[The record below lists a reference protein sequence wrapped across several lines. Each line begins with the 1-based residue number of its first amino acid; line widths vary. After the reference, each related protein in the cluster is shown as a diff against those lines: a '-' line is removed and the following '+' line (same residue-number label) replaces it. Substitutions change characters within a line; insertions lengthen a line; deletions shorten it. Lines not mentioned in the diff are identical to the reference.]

1 MLVVRLECYPLS
13 VSLGVPSG
21 ALRRMKL
28 IGTVGLDYTSALVIL
43 GMLSYSAFHAMSY
56 GPVTWVVVS
65 EIFPAA
71 MKGRLQGM
79 ATTANRLASF
89 MMASRF
95 LTLSEKT
102 CWSGAFLLYA
112 SFAIASFFFY
122 LLFVPETKGM
132 ALEDITPLFA
142 RAGILVKTNLG
153 LLSAASR
160 KSPGVI

>member
-71 MKGRLQGM
+71 MKGRLQVM
-79 ATTANRLASF
+79 LPI
-89 MMASRF
+89 
-95 LTLSEKT
+95 
-102 CWSGAFLLYA
+102 C
-112 SFAIASFFFY
+112 
-122 LLFVPETKGM
+122 
-132 ALEDITPLFA
+132 
-142 RAGILVKTNLG
+142 
-153 LLSAASR
+153 
-160 KSPGVI
+160 